1 MESIKKQISNE
12 LKKIEEMIKNGENNR
27 KIEIERK
34 KLDKMLEEYLKD
46 I

>member
-1 MESIKKQISNE
+1 MKNLKKEISE
-12 LKKIEEMIKNGENNR
+12 QLKKIEKMIKNGEN
-27 KIEIERK
+27 KTEIDVERK